1 MRAVLQNL
9 DKKTRLRWKLIIPL
23 IVVISFGILATLVV
37 TSYSLEKVVIDAIS
51 KVGVKDVPVEIK
63 KEIRMFLLKVILS
76 YEIRD

>member
-63 KEIRMFLLKVILS
+63 KEIRMFLLKVRLS